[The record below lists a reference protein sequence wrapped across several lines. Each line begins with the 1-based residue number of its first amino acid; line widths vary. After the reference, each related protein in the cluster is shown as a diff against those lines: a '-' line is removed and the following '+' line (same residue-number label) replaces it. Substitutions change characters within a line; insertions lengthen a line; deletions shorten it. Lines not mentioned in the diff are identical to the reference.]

1 MQNPYENKR
10 LGWLAK
16 QAKQLASRLT
26 LALPGTCPLC
36 GTSCTGERF
45 CPDCRNDILHSMQN
59 HPYRCAH
66 CCLALPNQA
75 PCPDCRE
82 QALHTGRITVAFDY
96 VHPLDSLVLRY
107 KNGRQLDLAP
117 AFAELLYQ
125 QLQHQDLLPLANTC
139 LIPIP
144 GSQQSLSRRGFNPA
158 AEFAQ
163 QLGKKLQLPVEH
175 FFLHRHDQHLK
186 QSSLSRHARRAAAA
200 GLYYCSRRLDIPHAI
215 LVDDIVTTCS
225 TIDSAA
231 RALLAA
237 GVQHVDVL
245 AIARTP
251 PKHF

>member
-1 MQNPYENKR
+1 M
-10 LGWLAK
+10 LV
-16 QAKQLASRLT
+16 
-26 LALPGTCPLC
+26 LPGTCPLC
-36 GTSCTGERF
+36 GTVCTGERF
-45 CPDCRNDILHSMQN
+45 CPDCHNDILHSMQN
-59 HPYRCAH
+59 HPYRCAR
-66 CCLALPNQA
+66 CCLALPNA
-75 PCPDCRE
+75 GPCPDCSE
-82 QALHTGRITVAFDY
+82 QALHTGTVIAAFDY

-117 AFAELLYQ
+117 AFAQLLSQ
-125 QLQHQDLLPLANTC
+125 QLQQRGLLPLTNTC

-144 GSQQSLSRRGFNPA
+144 GSRQSLSRRGFNPA

-175 FFLHRHDQHLK
+175 FVLHRHDQHLK
-186 QSSLSRHARRAAAA
+186 QSSLSRHARRATAA

-225 TIDSAA
+225 TLDSAT

-237 GVQHVDVL
+237 GVQRVDAL

-251 PKHF
+251 PNHF